1 MALFFIVVFLPLL
14 FSSLRIRPRREIM
27 IPEYSTEF
35 TQPLIQNRM
44 SLRGVSRAALRKR
57 IQEGKLKHDHSSSHW
72 PRQRLGGSVGELW
85 PKEGGGVG
93 KEGGGGQGA
102 EVQGGVCGRV
112 GEKALFF
119 AFLSGTRSST

>member
-1 MALFFIVVFLPLL
+1 
-14 FSSLRIRPRREIM
+14 M

-35 TQPLIQNRM
+35 TQPLIRNRAI
-44 SLRGVSRAALRKR
+44 LRGVSRAALRKR
-57 IQEGKLKHDHSSSHW
+57 IQEGKLKHDHNSSSSTSHW

-102 EVQGGVCGRV
+102 EGQGGVCGRV